1 MSLLL
6 NGSKTVTI
14 AGTEMQCIEIYT
26 GESYTLPLAFVD
38 NAGNAINC
46 TVPNNQALSTSAKFY
61 TATDITYA
69 DNGDTIVMGN
79 LTLNA
84 TQPSTGA
91 GTYSANLVAAFSNAT
106 AGTGYLY
113 IPADLTG
120 GTGSPNPTPTIIPP
134 AQNTTA
140 NSCVVVVTLTVSR
153 QSSANAS
160 LADVNKEPIGM
171 IVRYQ

>member
-26 GESYTLPLAFVD
+26 GESYTLPLTFVD
-38 NAGNAINC
+38 STGNAINC
-46 TVPNNQALSTSAKFY
+46 TLPNNWALGTSAKFY
-61 TATDITYA
+61 TATDITYV
-69 DNGDTIVMGN
+69 DDTNIILGN

-91 GTYSANLVAAFSNAT
+91 GTYSANLIAAFSNAT
-106 AGTGYLY
+106 AGEGYLY

-120 GTGSPNPTPTIIPP
+120 GTGSPNATPTIIPP

-140 NSCVVVVTLTVSR
+140 NSCVVVVTLSVSR

-160 LADVNKEPIGM
+160 LADLNKEPIGM

>member
-6 NGSKTVTI
+6 NGAKTVTI
-14 AGTEMQCIEIYT
+14 AGAEMQCIEIYT
-26 GESYTLPLAFVD
+26 GESYTLPLSFVD
-38 NAGNAINC
+38 NQGNPINC
-46 TVPNNQALSTSAKFY
+46 TVPNTWVLTTSAKFY
-61 TATDITYA
+61 TATDIIYTSP
-69 DNGDTIVMGN
+69 DSVVLGN
-79 LTLNA
+79 LTLNSP
-84 TQPSTGA
+84 QPSTGA
-91 GTYSANLVAAFSNAT
+91 GTYSPNLVAGFT
-106 AGTGYLY
+106 TIGQGEGYLY
-113 IPADLTG
+113 IPSDLTG
-120 GTGSPNPTPTIIPP
+120 GTGSPNATPTIVPP